1 MSTESG
7 IPDFRSS
14 EGLYSKTLHKHFSP
28 EEMVSHT
35 SGWRKRIEDGGRINI
50 QIWLAHLSCLMAII
64 DQHWLDYIGS
74 LSQKL

>member
-35 SGWRKRIEDGGRINI
+35 SGWRKRIEDGGRII
-50 QIWLAHLSCLMAII
+50 KLSEALFQNGPHMVFC
-64 DQHWLDYIGS
+64 S
-74 LSQKL
+74 